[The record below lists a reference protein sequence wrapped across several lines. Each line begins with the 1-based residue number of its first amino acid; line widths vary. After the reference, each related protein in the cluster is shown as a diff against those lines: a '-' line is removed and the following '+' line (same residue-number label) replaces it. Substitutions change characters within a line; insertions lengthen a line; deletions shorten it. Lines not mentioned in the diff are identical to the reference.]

1 MLPVWVLSGH
11 LILALLMLSD
21 RQKKTSAQLK
31 IYCHLKVIEMKN
43 KSTASLNTVETTVCL
58 LSQLIR
64 DEMLRR

>member
-1 MLPVWVLSGH
+1 M
-11 LILALLMLSD
+11 LMLSD

-31 IYCHLKVIEMKN
+31 IYCHLKVIELKN
-43 KSTASLNTVETTVCL
+43 KSTASLNTETTVCL

>member
-1 MLPVWVLSGH
+1 MLPVWVFGGH
-11 LILALLMLSD
+11 LILAVLMLSD

-43 KSTASLNTVETTVCL
+43 KSTASLNTETTVCL

>member
-11 LILALLMLSD
+11 LILAVLMLSD

-43 KSTASLNTVETTVCL
+43 KSTASLNTETTVCL

-64 DEMLRR
+64 DEMLQR

>member
-1 MLPVWVLSGH
+1 MGSQWSSNFGSADALRQAEKDFRPVEV
-11 LILALLMLSD
+11 
-21 RQKKTSAQLK
+21 LK

-43 KSTASLNTVETTVCL
+43 KSTASLNTETTVCL

>member
-1 MLPVWVLSGH
+1 MLPVWVFGGH
-11 LILALLMLSD
+11 LILAMLMFSD

-31 IYCHLKVIEMKN
+31 IYCHLVIEMKN
-43 KSTASLNTVETTVCL
+43 KSTASLNTETTVCL